1 MSPGLKVELWE
12 EKEKFVHC
20 TKLGYDFGT
29 PLPPSLPLPP
39 FPSLPFPSS
48 FPSQLQ
54 QLPWERGLYQ
64 VRDEGDAL

>member
-39 FPSLPFPSS
+39 LPSLLS
-48 FPSQLQ
+48 FSATAAAL
-54 QLPWERGLYQ
+54 E
-64 VRDEGDAL
+64 EGTVPGQG